1 MDLKTVDVVTQDGV
15 VYHKEAQDVE
25 PIMRHVKYLRDS
37 GQVGSSELR
46 HAAKIPWAV
55 SEEWR
60 KKRGISFHEMMSN
73 PAHAAAF
80 LNSEEARPY
89 RVWQGKV

>member
-1 MDLKTVDVVTQDGV
+1 
-15 VYHKEAQDVE
+15 VE
-25 PIMRHVKYLRDS
+25 PIQRHVQYLRDS
-37 GQVGSSELR
+37 HQTGDREMR

-60 KKRGISFHEMMSN
+60 KKRGISFHEMMTN
-73 PAHAAAF
+73 PVHATAF

-89 RVWQGKV
+89 RIWQGKV